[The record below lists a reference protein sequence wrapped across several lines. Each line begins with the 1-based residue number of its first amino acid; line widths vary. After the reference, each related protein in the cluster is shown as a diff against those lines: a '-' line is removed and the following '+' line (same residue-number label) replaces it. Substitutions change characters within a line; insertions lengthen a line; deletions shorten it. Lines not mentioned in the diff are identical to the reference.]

1 MNVKKMFEMC
11 RCIWMHMFE
20 IRLSLYAYTFIS
32 NEFIFEC
39 IFQLTKVLLV
49 CLCVKVRH
57 SVQKVWPPSV
67 DNPPIWPNFPLF
79 IFFPK
84 PSLLTLHKKSSFPL
98 RISSV
103 NDRIRSFQ
111 WIWSFT
117 EEMAQW
123 NSYKLNIKII

>member
-1 MNVKKMFEMC
+1 MNVKKCLKCVDVYE
-11 RCIWMHMFE
+11 CIC
-20 IRLSLYAYTFIS
+20 LKYVNAYTFIS

-39 IFQLTKVLLV
+39 IFQLTNVLLV

-67 DNPPIWPNFPLF
+67 GNPPIWPNSPLF
-79 IFFPK
+79 IFFPN
-84 PSLLTLHKKSSFPL
+84 PSPLALHKKSSFPL

-103 NDRIRSFQ
+103 NDRIRSFH